1 MTQTPRRVI
10 HTGQAMVDLV
20 LEVGSLP
27 ARGGNVMADRAT
39 RYAGG
44 AVTIVVAAA
53 RSGAPAVLAGA
64 VGTGPNGDLVRE
76 VLAGEEVEVSAPPVE
91 DLDTGVC
98 VVLVEPSAERT
109 FVTTRAAERRI
120 TTDSLATSAAVTGD
134 LVCLSGYTLFE
145 PTRHP
150 LLAWLEGI
158 PEGVDVVLDP
168 GEPFATFDAD
178 LVERVLARTTVWTS
192 NAAEARALL
201 DAPSRSNSTTGFAAM
216 ANKSEVEN
224 GQQGTNSTIG
234 FAAMANKSEVE
245 NGEEGTGDT
254 GVTGGAGVTGGVGL
268 AGLCEAVA
276 GRLPE
281 GAVVVVRDGPEGCV
295 VRADGVTTRV
305 PGFPQTPVDT
315 NGAGDTHTGV
325 LCAGVAQGRDW
336 VEAARRAN
344 AAAAIKVTRRGP
356 ATAPTAEEV
365 DDFLASR

>member
-1 MTQTPRRVI
+1 MTQTPRRVV

-27 ARGGNVMADRAT
+27 PRGGNVMAERAT

-76 VLAGEEVEVSAPPVE
+76 VLASEGVEASAPPVQ

-120 TTDSLATSAAVTGD
+120 TTASLATSAPVPGD

-145 PTRHP
+145 PTRDP
-150 LLAWLEGI
+150 LLAWLEGL

-168 GEPFATFDAD
+168 GAPFATFDAD
-178 LVERVLARTTVWTS
+178 LVQRVLARTTVWTS
-192 NAAEARALL
+192 NAAEARDLVGASDLVRARDL
-201 DAPSRSNSTTGFAAM
+201 ANSTTPSAAM
-216 ANKSEVEN
+216 ADKAEVEFR
-224 GQQGTNSTIG
+224 QEAT
-234 FAAMANKSEVE
+234 
-245 NGEEGTGDT
+245 EG
-254 GVTGGAGVTGGVGL
+254 AEL
-268 AGLCEAVA
+268 AELCEAVA
-276 GRLPE
+276 ARLEP
-281 GAVVVVRDGPEGCV
+281 GTVVVVRDGPQGCV
-295 VRADGVTTRV
+295 VHADGATTVV
-305 PGFPQTPVDT
+305 PGYPQTAIDT

-325 LCAGVAQGRDW
+325 LCAEVACGRDW

-356 ATAPTAEEV
+356 ATAPTSAEV
-365 DDFLASR
+365 DAFLERVGQVP